1 MRRLI
6 VALGYI
12 SMLGPPHAIRL
23 HAEARGTGGELDGVP
38 LWLAVAAEFMVR
50 SGIFLVISW
59 MFQVAL
65 SNEEF
70 RRFQVFNL
78 LIAVYVSGAVH
89 TLIHLYCFGFKWG
102 RWSNARVHMI
112 YRLGRNLV
120 YSVIPAFPAAG
131 LVLIWQEFN
140 QMPLFQGPWV
150 EWVFLGTWVS
160 VAVLGLL
167 QAFLVNRTPHGI
179 ARAMAPAQ
187 DAQPSGSVP
196 SEKTPR

>member
-1 MRRLI
+1 MRKPI
-6 VALGYI
+6 VALGYV

-23 HAEARGTGGELDGVP
+23 HAEAQGTGGELDGVP

-89 TLIHLYCFGFKWG
+89 TLIHLYCFGLKWG
-102 RWSNARVHMI
+102 RWPDARVHRT

-140 QMPLFQGPWV
+140 QIPLFQGQWV

-167 QAFLVNRTPHGI
+167 QAFLVRRTPHGI
-179 ARAMAPAQ
+179 ARAMAPVPAAQ
-187 DAQPSGSVP
+187 RGRAVRSD
-196 SEKTPR
+196 KTPS